1 MSFRDE
7 IRAHLAE
14 TGESKRALS
23 LRAGLNARAITDIL
37 SIEGLKPRH
46 STLAALSEAIG
57 RDLLTA
63 ETGSK
68 PLTWGELTEKLN
80 SCGEKTRASRVRRI
94 MAEANWYGN
103 KRVCRHD
110 VIDFFEQHSA
120 ASLGLSPNSRSTYK
134 CEILAAIDRHGR
146 RDRHRG
152 VADIGGI
159 WLMPTQ
165 P

>member
-7 IRAHLAE
+7 IRAHLTE

-23 LRAGLNARAITDIL
+23 LRAGLNAKAIGDIL

-63 ETGSK
+63 EAHSK
-68 PLTWGELTEKLN
+68 PMTWGELTEKLN
-80 SCGEKTRASRVRRI
+80 TSGEKTRASRVRGI
-94 MAEANWYGN
+94 MAKANWYGN

-110 VIDFFEQHSA
+110 VIDFFEQHNA
-120 ASLGLSPNSRSTYK
+120 ASLGLSPAAPLTSATYLQQS
-134 CEILAAIDRHGR
+134 IAI
-146 RDRHRG
+146 
-152 VADIGGI
+152 VEGI
-159 WLMPTQ
+159 AHVVSQISGASGLTRMQ